1 MNAKEFMKT
10 QKQVDDYL
18 DKLKITIIEDALS
31 VSKEWS
37 NDSND
42 LEYALSSLGESISLL
57 EDYYDITVDV
67 HLPEHYKGS
76 KDVISFLEE
85 HFSYDGFVDSMIFNI
100 VKYTTRLGRKDAV
113 EKEVEKIKTYYVR
126 LERNIK
132 YGDSTR
138 V

>member
-1 MNAKEFMKT
+1 MDAKEFI
-10 QKQVDDYL
+10 QAQAQVEDYL
-18 DKLKITIIEDALS
+18 DKLKVTIIEDALS

-37 NDSND
+37 NNTND
-42 LEYALSSLGESISLL
+42 LGYALSSLGESIGLL
-57 EDYYDITVDV
+57 EDYYKVSVDV
-67 HLPEHYKGS
+67 NLPEHYKGS

-113 EKEVEKIKTYYVR
+113 DKEVQKIKTYYVR

-132 YGDSTR
+132 YGDSTH

>member
-1 MNAKEFMKT
+1 MNAKEFMQT
-10 QKQVDDYL
+10 QEQTNEYL
-18 DKLKITIIEDALS
+18 DKLKITIIEDSLS

-37 NDSND
+37 NDCND
-42 LEYALSSLGESISLL
+42 LDYTLRSLKESIGLL
-57 EDYYDITVDV
+57 EDYYGIKSQVD
-67 HLPEHYKGS
+67 LPNHYKGQ

-85 HFSYDGFVDSMIFNI
+85 HFSYDGFVDSLIFNI
-100 VKYTTRLGRKDAV
+100 VKYTTRLGRKDQE
-113 EKEVEKIKTYYVR
+113 EKEVQKIKTYFVR